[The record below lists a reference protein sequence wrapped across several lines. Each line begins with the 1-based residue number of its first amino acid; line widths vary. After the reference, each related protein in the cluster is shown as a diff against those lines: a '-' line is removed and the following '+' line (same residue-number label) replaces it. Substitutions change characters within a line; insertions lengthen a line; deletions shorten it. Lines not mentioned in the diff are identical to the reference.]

1 MKTINLLIVL
11 SLFTSYNLF
20 SQAITSTL
28 EPRIEINI
36 VDSIGYDLNKF
47 GEEYAQEMSTWS
59 CEEIDWFNTTFCS
72 KVGHFTIPEP
82 PIQDYVEEH

>member
-1 MKTINLLIVL
+1 MP
-11 SLFTSYNLF
+11 SFNLF

-28 EPRIEINI
+28 EPRVEINI

-47 GEEYAQEMSTWS
+47 GEEYALEMSTWS
-59 CEEIDWFNTTFCS
+59 NEKIDWFNTTFCYQR
-72 KVGHFTIPEP
+72 GHFTIPEK